1 MLDSIKRNRTL
12 LPHESDAVFLTDGGI
27 ETCLIFHEGRDLP
40 CFAAFTLVDSTKGRA
55 TLRRYFERNASVA
68 VERGLG
74 FILDTPTWRASPD
87 WGDKLGYDS
96 AALDRVNRES
106 VELLRE
112 VRDSI
117 ATGNSSILING
128 SLGPRGDGYVV
139 GDEMTASEA
148 EAYHL
153 PQVRTLARAGV
164 DMVSAI
170 TMTYPAEATGIVR
183 AASLVGI
190 PVAIAFTVETD
201 GRLPGGQTISEAIM
215 EVDRETGNGP
225 IYYMINCA
233 HPTHFQHEL
242 LCNAHWLE
250 RVRGIRANASTMSH
264 SELDEATE
272 LDDGNPEELG
282 RQYRDIRRILP
293 AMTVMGG
300 CCGTD
305 FRHIEAIANE
315 ACEDGQLPSVKV
327 MIGG

>member
-1 MLDSIKRNRTL
+1 MLDSIHRNGTL
-12 LPHESDAVFLTDGGI
+12 LPHESDTVFLTDGGI

-40 CFAAFTLVDSTKGRA
+40 CFAAFTLIDSAKGRA
-55 TLRRYFERNASVA
+55 TLRRYFQRNTAVA

-74 FILDTPTWRASPD
+74 FILDTPTWRASTD

-96 AALDRVNRES
+96 AALERVNRDS

-112 VRDSI
+112 IRDSM
-117 ATGNSSILING
+117 ATGSSPILING

-139 GDEMTASEA
+139 GVEMTASEA

-201 GRLPGGQTISEAIM
+201 GRLPGGQTIGEAIM
-215 EVDRETGNGP
+215 QVDRETGNGP
-225 IYYMINCA
+225 MYYMINCA
-233 HPTHFQHEL
+233 HPTHFQKEL
-242 LCNAHWLE
+242 LCNARWLE

-264 SELDEATE
+264 AELDEATE

-282 RQYRDIRRILP
+282 RQYRDIRNLLP

-305 FRHIEAIANE
+305 HRHVEAIANV
-315 ACEDGQLPSVKV
+315 ACLISTERQSA
-327 MIGG
+327 